1 MNYRFIGLKNSK
13 SSITPLPPPP
23 EGLFISNRLR
33 GEAGFLER
41 GALFYLAKKVVS
53 ALHKKLEC
61 TVENLK
67 YKKLEV
73 MQPRIKNKSKL
84 ATRE

>member
-1 MNYRFIGLKNSK
+1 MVYRTVNRL
-13 SSITPLPPPP
+13 LPPPP

-33 GEAGFLER
+33 GRGLLER

-53 ALHKKLEC
+53 ALHKKQEC

-73 MQPRIKNKSKL
+73 KQPRIKNKSEL
-84 ATRE
+84 PTRE